1 MMPAEI
7 KVLYLEDLYQVTAA
21 KQTETSPYQQTA
33 SGYGSK
39 LQTSYMVQVNAKP
52 RWYRIYCICYS
63 NAGSLYVTIKGTRLF
78 IRNEYEIQDLASWH
92 TSQSLTDQINT
103 VRKER

>member
-1 MMPAEI
+1 MEETLMTLTD
-7 KVLYLEDLYQVTAA
+7 KNRVLYVEDLHQVTAA

-39 LQTSYMVQVNAKP
+39 LQTSYMIQLDAKP

-63 NAGSLYVTIKGTRLF
+63 NVGSLYVMVKGTRLF

-92 TSQSLTDQINT
+92 ASQQT
-103 VRKER
+103 R